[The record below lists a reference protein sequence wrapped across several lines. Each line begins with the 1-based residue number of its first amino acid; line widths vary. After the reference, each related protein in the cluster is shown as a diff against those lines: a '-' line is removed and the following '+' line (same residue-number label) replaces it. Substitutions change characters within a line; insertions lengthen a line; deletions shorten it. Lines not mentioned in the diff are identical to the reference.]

1 MARFGP
7 LGPVSTVASALGE
20 RVTRARAGYRSV
32 DAPDG
37 WAHTPTEAL
46 IVTTEDGLAL
56 HVEIDAPDTTSLSRR
71 HLAGRTPTVVL
82 VHGFA
87 LTMQSWVLQRRSLMH
102 SGFRVVSYDQRGH
115 GRSGMPDLERC
126 TIAQLGR
133 DLSAVM
139 DATCTTGPVVLV
151 GHSMG
156 GMTVMSYAGQHRE
169 LVRDRVLA
177 VALVSTS
184 PGGDEMT
191 EFGLGATAGRV
202 IGSLGPSV
210 LSRLSR
216 HAGPIGLVRKLGRG
230 VQDAVVQRWA
240 FDSPV
245 STELVQLVGDMIFG
259 TPFDVMAAFL
269 PDMDSL
275 DISEDLGALVGVE
288 TLVINGAGDLITPP
302 SHSEEIVRRIPGAE
316 HVVVEDAGHI
326 LQLEHPQV
334 VTQQLLMLIGRAQ
347 RAVAEG
353 LPVSSKPR
361 VRRTVQ
367 DISKKRRVARAKAG
381 RGGREAAS

>member
-7 LGPVSTVASALGE
+7 LGPVATVASAVGE

-46 IVTTEDGLAL
+46 IVTTEDGVAL

-87 LTMQSWVLQRRSLMH
+87 LTMQSLVLQRRSLKH

-126 TIAQLGR
+126 TIDQLGR
-133 DLSAVM
+133 DLAAVL
-139 DATCTTGPVVLV
+139 DATCTSGPVVLV

-156 GMTVMSYAGQHRE
+156 GMTIMSYAGQHRDV
-169 LVRDRVLA
+169 VRDRVLA

-191 EFGLGATAGRV
+191 EFGLGTTAGRV
-202 IGSLGPSV
+202 VGSFGPTV
-210 LSRLSR
+210 LTRLSR
-216 HAGPIGLVRKLGRG
+216 HAGPIGALRKG
-230 VQDAVVQRWA
+230 
-240 FDSPV
+240 
-245 STELVQLVGDMIFG
+245 
-259 TPFDVMAAFL
+259 
-269 PDMDSL
+269 
-275 DISEDLGALVGVE
+275 
-288 TLVINGAGDLITPP
+288 
-302 SHSEEIVRRIPGAE
+302 
-316 HVVVEDAGHI
+316 
-326 LQLEHPQV
+326 
-334 VTQQLLMLIGRAQ
+334 
-347 RAVAEG
+347 
-353 LPVSSKPR
+353 K
-361 VRRTVQ
+361 
-367 DISKKRRVARAKAG
+367 
-381 RGGREAAS
+381 